1 MKNLKGMAGVGSRS
15 FLEKGCGLLCL
26 LGVVAVRGQ
35 LDDADDRMPV
45 FTGKPIQFKLFDDE
59 SWSMDVKL
67 EWWSSSSDPSVE
79 PQFYILMS
87 VSRKPKADGSYSTL
101 PVGSLAQTYIQITK
115 RNEDQSEAYFNN
127 YVGTH
132 VIGEGESSPT
142 EFKDRV
148 YYDNDSCGTELLSVL
163 DGLTFQG
170 VEGTST
176 GCGYYMQRRE

>member
-148 YYDNDSCGTELLSVL
+148 YYDNDSCGTELLSAL